1 MLTPGEF
8 VMSPEAV
15 QKYGVGY
22 MKSLNRG
29 VVPGF
34 RRGGLIGS
42 GNVRYRANGS
52 TGPESGGGSLS
63 IDSSGLQAV
72 LTDFSASFQ
81 QHIDNIITSF
91 SGVNTAI
98 TNLANAIKGGMNVNH
113 QFSGDMK
120 MAFRIENG
128 DHLKNAIAEAITPK
142 ISSIVSEE
150 ISRRLDEFQ
159 AGGQ

>member
-22 MKSLNRG
+22 MKSLNKG
-29 VVPGF
+29 IVPGF
-34 RRGGLIGS
+34 RRGGLVAN

-52 TGPESGGGSLS
+52 QAAETGGGSIS
-63 IDSSGLQAV
+63 IDSSGLQSV
-72 LTDFSASFQ
+72 LTTFSEAFKTQ
-81 QHIDNIITSF
+81 IDNITSQF
-91 SGVNTAI
+91 TNLSQALSSLTSAI
-98 TNLANAIKGGMNVNH
+98 TTGMTLTH

-120 MAFRIENG
+120 LAFSIENG

-142 ISSIVSEE
+142 ITE
-150 ISRRLDEFQ
+150 IITEKIDQKLNDFR
-159 AGGQ
+159 AGG